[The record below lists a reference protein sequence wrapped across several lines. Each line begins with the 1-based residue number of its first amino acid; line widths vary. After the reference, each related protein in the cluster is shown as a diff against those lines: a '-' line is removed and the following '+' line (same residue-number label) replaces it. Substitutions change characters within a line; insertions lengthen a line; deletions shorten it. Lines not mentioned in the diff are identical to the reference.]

1 MSVPRCRVSHTLSCD
16 EHRLSPPAQPVLSL
30 FAGLRRSFFVLD
42 GTLFLTNQRLI
53 FMGRRK
59 NKNIRLNRI
68 LDFEIYSNGVQI
80 EKDAGVSPFLETS
93 ADMELLGLLLGRA
106 IRDVM

>member
-1 MSVPRCRVSHTLSCD
+1 
-16 EHRLSPPAQPVLSL
+16 
-30 FAGLRRSFFVLD
+30 
-42 GTLFLTNQRLI
+42 
-53 FMGRRK
+53 MGRRK